1 MAEGAPDASKGLRGL
16 IPSDEVTRHLVNLPL
31 CTEAGYIR
39 IRLGLGLGWARV
51 GLERI
56 RNGPSVGGSFA
67 ATWAH
72 RNAGSERNVLDGRKG
87 RAAKNSVLT
96 RPWTYG
102 SWTRTYREHPFRK
115 EVHATTL
122 LGPSSSD
129 LRDCYLSQSV
139 DWSCRNPLT

>member
-67 ATWAH
+67 AMRLFVCCVMLAESS
-72 RNAGSERNVLDGRKG
+72 AS
-87 RAAKNSVLT
+87 
-96 RPWTYG
+96 
-102 SWTRTYREHPFRK
+102 FRL
-115 EVHATTL
+115 AYMDTL
-122 LGPSSSD
+122 ARLFG
-129 LRDCYLSQSV
+129 
-139 DWSCRNPLT
+139 WN

>member
-96 RPWTYG
+96 AAQNSLNASG
-102 SWTRTYREHPFRK
+102 EKLTRACVPRAVNDT
-115 EVHATTL
+115 
-122 LGPSSSD
+122 G
-129 LRDCYLSQSV
+129 Q
-139 DWSCRNPLT
+139 NQ

>member
-1 MAEGAPDASKGLRGL
+1 MQSPPRQGRPLGAELKSTPKWPKGHRTLQRGLRGL

-96 RPWTYG
+96 AAQNSLNASG
-102 SWTRTYREHPFRK
+102 EKLTRACVPRAVNDT
-115 EVHATTL
+115 
-122 LGPSSSD
+122 G
-129 LRDCYLSQSV
+129 Q
-139 DWSCRNPLT
+139 NQ